1 MDGIRGW
8 RVTKESGWEKR
19 MEIGE
24 GLRRIEG
31 RILCRG
37 TAESG
42 RENDDGEEL
51 KRVKGRR

>member
-1 MDGIRGW
+1 M
-8 RVTKESGWEKR
+8 TKESGWEKR